1 MLPMDCHTHTGIS
14 PDGSGTVAGH
24 IAQAEKLEL
33 PVLALTEHVEMN
45 RYFPQAHYGT
55 EPRNEWEIF
64 DHAAVLEQSL
74 EVVTAAKE
82 QAAANGLTLLCGMEM
97 GQPNADFGLSE
108 SVSRDMRLDFI
119 IASLHELL
127 DKPDFFCLDYTQEDI
142 PALMEQYFSQLYDIC
157 RWGHFDVL
165 GSTFTCPLRYIE
177 GEAGIPVPLEPY
189 AEQIRCCFRA
199 LAENGKGIE
208 LNTSGYRQK
217 YGKPF
222 PHAGILETLSGDG
235 RRGADLWFGC
245 TLCGRSDQR
254 DRRGRGAGESSRL
267 YTSLLFCQTKAG
279 FYNTLT
285 GFKYYFQKGWVSH
298 ERTITGIIAAERPTH
313 QCGAGGYAGRDRGRS
328 RRRHPS
334 AGKRGCHQGL
344 QCDRQ

>member
-165 GSTFTCPLRYIE
+165 GHLTYPLRYIE

-189 AEQIRCCFRA
+189 AEQIRCCFLA
-199 LAENGKGIE
+199 LAENGKGIA

-222 PHAGILETLSGDG
+222 PTLEYLKLYREMGGEVLTFGSDAHCAEDLTKGIAEGVAL
-235 RRGADLWFGC
+235 AK
-245 TLCGRSDQR
+245 
-254 DRRGRGAGESSRL
+254 A
-267 YTSLLFCQTKAG
+267 AG
-279 FYNTLT
+279 FTRACYFVKRKPVFITL
-285 GFKYYFQKGWVSH
+285 
-298 ERTITGIIAAERPTH
+298 
-313 QCGAGGYAGRDRGRS
+313 
-328 RRRHPS
+328 
-334 AGKRGCHQGL
+334 
-344 QCDRQ
+344 